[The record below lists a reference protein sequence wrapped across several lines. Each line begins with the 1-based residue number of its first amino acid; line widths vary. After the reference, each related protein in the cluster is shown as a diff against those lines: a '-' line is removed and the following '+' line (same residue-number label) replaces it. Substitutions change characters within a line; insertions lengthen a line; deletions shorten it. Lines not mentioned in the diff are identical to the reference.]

1 MTRFTKQAL
10 TIQEQVDQWVDRGLV
25 VTDRTKA
32 EHFLSVISYYRLSA
46 YSLPFQLGSND
57 HRFRLGTTFDD
68 ILNLYSFDREL
79 RLLVMDAIERLEVAL
94 RTQITNHMSVTYDPH
109 WYLNS
114 ALFKAGYKHNNL
126 LTKIDDEMARTNK
139 ETFLEHYQIAYCNPS
154 RPPSWM
160 VTEILTIGDLSI
172 LYDRLSNSS
181 DQHVIAS
188 CFGVHSTLLRSWFR
202 SISYI
207 RNICAHNSRLWN
219 RELRVTPKI
228 PQSNIPWVKMPISL
242 DNPSI
247 DPNKRVYFILVVI
260 EYLLQ
265 SVNPESTWHWRLRH
279 LLEKYPKIT
288 KASMGMPDDW
298 LNDVFWRFQGEAP
311 TFHS

>member
-94 RTQITNHMSVTYDPH
+94 RTQITNHMSVTYNPH
-109 WYLNS
+109 WYLDKN
-114 ALFKAGYKHNNL
+114 LFKANYNHTELINHIN
-126 LTKIDDEMARTNK
+126 TEINRNK
-139 ETFLEHYQIAYCNPS
+139 EKFLEHYQRKYCNPS
-154 RPPSWM
+154 LPPSWM
-160 VTEILTIGDLSI
+160 VTEILTIGRISK
-172 LYDRLSNSS
+172 LYENLAKAS
-181 DQHVIAS
+181 DQKIIAQ
-188 CFGVHSTLLRSWFR
+188 CFKIPSQPLFSWFQ
-202 SISYI
+202 SISYV
-207 RNICAHNSRLWN
+207 RNLCAHHSRLWN

>member
-10 TIQEQVDQWVDRGLV
+10 TIQEQVDQWIDRDLKV
-25 VTDRTKA
+25 PDRTKA

-46 YSLPFQLGSND
+46 YSLPFQLGRND
-57 HRFRLGTTFDD
+57 HRFRQGTTFDD

-114 ALFKAGYKHNNL
+114 VLFNAGYKHNNL
-126 LTKIDDEMARTNK
+126 LIKIDDEMARKNK
-139 ETFLEHYQIAYCNPS
+139 ETFLEHYQRTYCNPS

-188 CFGVHSTLLRSWFR
+188 CFCIHSKLLRSWFH
-202 SISYI
+202 SIS
-207 RNICAHNSRLWN
+207 NSR
-219 RELRVTPKI
+219 I
-228 PQSNIPWVKMPISL
+228 
-242 DNPSI
+242 
-247 DPNKRVYFILVVI
+247 YFSLVVI
-260 EYLLQ
+260 ECLLQ
-265 SVNPESTWHWRLRH
+265 KVNPESTWHWRLRH

>member
-10 TIQEQVDQWVDRGLV
+10 TIQEQVDQWVGRGLKV
-25 VTDRTKA
+25 PDRTKA

-46 YSLPFQLGSND
+46 YSLTFQLGNND
-57 HRFRLGTTFDD
+57 HRFRQGTTFDD

-94 RTQITNHMSVTYDPH
+94 RTQITNHMSVTYGPH

-114 ALFKAGYKHNNL
+114 FLFNAGYKHNNL
-126 LTKIDDEMARTNK
+126 LIKIDDEMARNNK
-139 ETFLEHYQIAYCNPS
+139 ETFLEHYQRTYCNPS

-188 CFGVHSTLLRSWFR
+188 CFGIHSKLLRSWFR

-207 RNICAHNSRLWN
+207 RNICAHHSRLWN
-219 RELRVTPKI
+219 RDLRVTPQKPHKP
-228 PQSNIPWVKMPISL
+228 PQCLSQWIKDQNAISNSRI
-242 DNPSI
+242 
-247 DPNKRVYFILVVI
+247 YFSLVVI
-260 EYLLQ
+260 ECLLQ
-265 SVNPESTWHWRLRH
+265 KVNPESTWHWRLRH
-279 LLEKYPKIT
+279 LLDKVSE
-288 KASMGMPDDW
+288 D
-298 LNDVFWRFQGEAP
+298 NQGK
-311 TFHS
+311 HGYSR